1 MKKHN
6 DFKNYLNITPNK
18 FEIFSFDVNNSKIL
32 YKEELTIQNNE
43 NISYLTSLKKFLD
56 NNIFKIEKLT
66 GKFVENIFIIFEN
79 SNTLYIDIGIK
90 KKNYSNYLVKEYLK
104 NSLIEAKDLFREN
117 YQEYEIV
124 HMIVKKYLINE
135 KKYLSFQENLVCD
148 QLALEI
154 QFISISN
161 KFINDLNNILEDYQI
176 KITKYLDGKYVKKIF
191 NNKMDPC
198 EMFHRTIMGYNKN
211 EVIFIPKNIKKSGF
225 FESFFQL
232 FS

>member
-1 MKKHN
+1 MTE
-6 DFKNYLNITPNK
+6 DIYLETYLFVSLTEYRICLYDTKNNKNLYNECLKREENLSNIDLSVL
-18 FEIFSFDVNNSKIL
+18 I
-32 YKEELTIQNNE
+32 
-43 NISYLTSLKKFLD
+43 KFLD

-117 YQEYEIV
+117 YQEYEIL

-191 NNKMDPC
+191 DNKMEPC

-211 EVIFIPKNIKKSGF
+211 EVIFVPKNIKKSGF

>member
-1 MKKHN
+1 MEKLKQSK
-6 DFKNYLNITPNK
+6 DSLLCVFTLLATYFRLQG
-18 FEIFSFDVNNSKIL
+18 IFS
-32 YKEELTIQNNE
+32 E
-43 NISYLTSLKKFLD
+43 
-56 NNIFKIEKLT
+56 
-66 GKFVENIFIIFEN
+66 
-79 SNTLYIDIGIK
+79 
-90 KKNYSNYLVKEYLK
+90 
-104 NSLIEAKDLFREN
+104 
-117 YQEYEIV
+117 
-124 HMIVKKYLINE
+124 
-135 KKYLSFQENLVCD
+135 KYLSFQENLVCD

-191 NNKMDPC
+191 DNKMEPC

-211 EVIFIPKNIKKSGF
+211 EVIFVPKNIKKSGF